1 MGNENLFIR
10 FVIDKNFLKKIIY
23 SEGYG
28 LFFLFW
34 EYLQDFYHIFPNG
47 DVMFNYKNPYW
58 GLNGESMFQHRK
70 KSKLF
75 LPVRI

>member
-1 MGNENLFIR
+1 M
-10 FVIDKNFLKKIIY
+10 
-23 SEGYG
+23 
-28 LFFLFW
+28 FW
-34 EYLQDFYHIFPNG
+34 EYLQDFYHLFPDV

-58 GLNGESMFQHRK
+58 GLNGESMIQHRK